1 MQSIKVALV
10 DDQTLFLKGLRLILE
25 GYEEIE
31 IIIEANSGA
40 EFLSTLSEKVPD
52 VVLLDLKM
60 PGMDGIEVAERLK
73 ASHPEVKIIL
83 LTMHDDERFIQH
95 VLAVG
100 ANGYLLKNEEP
111 TVLRDAINKVLHQD
125 YYLNDYVAKALFNNI
140 KKQQPGQP
148 KTPAHP
154 TLSLTPREKEIL
166 SLICKEMTTAEIAE
180 QLFISKRTV
189 EGHRQNLLDKTGV
202 RNTAGLVI
210 YALKNQLVGS

>member
-1 MQSIKVALV
+1 MPTIKVALV

-25 GYEEIE
+25 GFEEIE
-31 IIIEANSGA
+31 IVIEVTSGEA
-40 EFLSTLSEKVPD
+40 LFSAMSDVVPD

-60 PGMDGIEVAERLK
+60 PGMDGIEVAEKLR
-73 ASHPEVKIIL
+73 PQYPDVKIIL

-95 VLAVG
+95 VLSVG

-111 TVLRDAINKVLHQD
+111 EVLREAINKVLNQD

-140 KKQQPGQP
+140 KKQQPGAAPAQP
-148 KTPAHP
+148 SAP
-154 TLSLTPREKEIL
+154 LSLTPREQEIL
-166 SLICKEMTTAEIAE
+166 RLICQEMTTGEIAE

-210 YALKNQLVGS
+210 FALKNQLVN

>member
-1 MQSIKVALV
+1 MKTIQVALV

-25 GYEEIE
+25 EYNEIN
-31 IIIEANSGA
+31 IVIEANSGQ
-40 EFLSTLSEKVPD
+40 EFLNALATIVPD

-73 ASHPEVKIIL
+73 DSHPEIRIIL

-95 VLAVG
+95 VLSLG

-111 TVLRDAINKVLHQD
+111 EVLRDAINKVMHQD

-140 KKQQPGQP
+140 KKQQPESNTVQQKEPLG
-148 KTPAHP
+148 
-154 TLSLTPREKEIL
+154 LTPREKEIL
-166 SLICKEMTTAEIAE
+166 SLICQELTTSEIAE
-180 QLFISKRTV
+180 KLFISKRTV

-210 YALKNQLVGS
+210 YALKNQLV